1 MQIYARDH
9 IEVRTP
15 TEEKIS
21 SIFGLKNNNNKTLR
35 YINYEVLTRI

>member
-15 TEEKIS
+15 TEEKMS
-21 SIFGLKNNNNKTLR
+21 SIFGKNNNNKTL
-35 YINYEVLTRI
+35 

>member
-21 SIFGLKNNNNKTLR
+21 SIFGSKNSKQNIT
-35 YINYEVLTRI
+35 ID